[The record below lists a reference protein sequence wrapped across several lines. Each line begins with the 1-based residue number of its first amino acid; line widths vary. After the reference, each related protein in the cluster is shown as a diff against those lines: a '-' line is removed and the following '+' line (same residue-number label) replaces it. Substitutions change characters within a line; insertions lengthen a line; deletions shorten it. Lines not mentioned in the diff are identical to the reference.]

1 MKVSVSLA
9 EEDVEF
15 LDAYALS
22 RGMPSR
28 SAVLQR
34 AVHLLRASE
43 LGTAYAAAW
52 DEWAAD
58 DDAKLW
64 EATVADGLPRGH

>member
-15 LDAYALS
+15 LDEYARS
-22 RGMPSR
+22 KGMPSR

-34 AVHLLRASE
+34 AVRLLRSSE
-43 LGTAYAAAW
+43 LDAAYVNAW
-52 DEWAAD
+52 DDWVTDE
-58 DDAKLW
+58 DATLW
-64 EATVADGLPRGH
+64 DVTVGDGLPR